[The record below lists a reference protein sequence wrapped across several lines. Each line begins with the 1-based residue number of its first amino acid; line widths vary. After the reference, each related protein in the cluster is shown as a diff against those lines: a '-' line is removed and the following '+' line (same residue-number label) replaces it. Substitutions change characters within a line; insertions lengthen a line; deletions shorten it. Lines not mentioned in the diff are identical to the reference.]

1 MCTAEQ
7 SPLSPR
13 DFPWVVPLSR
23 TGRRLPQKRKSAEPA
38 GEKPDERETRR
49 LRYLGVTTID
59 ENPSRVSCTAAGA
72 ASYFTYYN
80 DFVAFI
86 SAQQQRL
93 AIKHAG
99 ECLSQRAPLSVIATR
114 CIN

>member
-1 MCTAEQ
+1 MY
-7 SPLSPR
+7 
-13 DFPWVVPLSR
+13 SR
-23 TGRRLPQKRKSAEPA
+23 AGSALAVRLPVGRPA
-38 GEKPDERETRR
+38 FPNWPAVAANRPNRRERSPTSERRRR
-49 LRYLGVTTID
+49 LRYLGFTTID